1 MRVQKTLYMTKI
13 TFGILL
19 HVVVKMEVIT
29 CDEIIDTEEAKTTPK
44 NMICETR
51 TLYILLALSLIT
63 IALLIAFSIY
73 FWLIK
78 CKARQIFFCH
88 IIAQLVN

>member
-1 MRVQKTLYMTKI
+1 MTKI
-13 TFGILL
+13 TFEILL
-19 HVVVKMEVIT
+19 HAVVKMEVIT
-29 CDEIIDTEEAKTTPK
+29 CDEIVNTEEAKTTPK
-44 NMICETR
+44 NIICERR
-51 TLYILLALSLIT
+51 TLYILLAVSLIT

-78 CKARQIFFCH
+78 CKAKQKFCH